1 MGNSALTREV
11 EIKLDIDPAN
21 ASRLAAFHSM
31 SGEADHQRQISVY
44 FDTPKGKLRRNGWVL
59 RVREVDGRFT
69 QTIKHSGAGPI
80 PIDRDEWEEAVGG
93 LKPELKAIS
102 KTPLAEVVK
111 ARQFRQLA
119 PVCRS
124 DVDRTSRTIT
134 NGKGSFELTFD
145 EGLVE
150 ARESCEPIHEIELEL
165 KDGDL
170 EALLAAARKIV
181 RQSPVKIGV
190 MAKSER
196 GFALADKKRKAA
208 TKALP
213 VVLGERMSVAE
224 GFATVASAC
233 LKHFRMNE
241 PLLIA
246 ERDAEALHQLRVA
259 IRRLRSALWLFRPAI
274 RDSRLVG
281 FQDQLRNF
289 TRELGAARNI
299 DVILASLP
307 PDDPARAHLE
317 DNRKR
322 LYAKIVRKLDSR
334 SFRLFMFDLFA
345 WVQAGKWRA
354 RKKACGPLMPFSIK
368 RLDRLWA
375 RINLKAESL
384 SRLTDTER
392 HKLRIETK
400 KLRYAVEFLAEPFRP
415 LAEARTKF
423 VKAAEGVQDRL
434 GDLNDLATRQALLFA
449 RSQPSAGKA
458 RSRYLRAAKRHFGK
472 LREIGPFWDQYEV

>member
-1 MGNSALTREV
+1 MVT
-11 EIKLDIDPAN
+11 
-21 ASRLAAFHSM
+21 
-31 SGEADHQRQISVY
+31 
-44 FDTPKGKLRRNGWVL
+44 KGK
-59 RVREVDGRFT
+59 
-69 QTIKHSGAGPI
+69 S
-80 PIDRDEWEEAVGG
+80 
-93 LKPELKAIS
+93 
-102 KTPLAEVVK
+102 
-111 ARQFRQLA
+111 
-119 PVCRS
+119 
-124 DVDRTSRTIT
+124 
-134 NGKGSFELTFD
+134 SFELTYD

-170 EALLAAARKIV
+170 ETLFASARKIV

-196 GFALADKKRKAA
+196 GFALADKKRKAP

-246 ERDAEALHQLRVA
+246 EHDAEALHQLRVA

-274 RDSRLVG
+274 RDGRLVG

-307 PDDPARAHLE
+307 PGDPARSHLE

-354 RKKACGPLMPFSIK
+354 HKKACGPLMPFAIK

-375 RINLKAESL
+375 RINQKAEFL

-400 KLRYAVEFLAEPFRP
+400 KMRYAVEFLAEPFRL
-415 LAEARTKF
+415 LADVRTKF
-423 VKAAEGVQDRL
+423 VKAAEGIQDRL
-434 GDLNDLATRQALLFA
+434 GDLNDLATRQELLFA
-449 RSQPSAGKA
+449 RSHPSVGKA
-458 RSRYLRAAKRHFGK
+458 RSRHLRAAKRHFSK